1 MPLTQRQIFRRRRII
16 VFSVIGVLLS
26 TTFYLPMTLLAP
38 LGEVSATV
46 IAPATPDLAEPEL
59 AFPNYGASAIAA
71 IDRSGVLAHAG
82 SDEALPI
89 ASITKV
95 ITALVVLDA
104 KPLGADEAGPTI
116 TFGPAD
122 LDYYYTQQAQ
132 FGLVWPV
139 FDGQQLSQRE
149 VMNVVLLASANN
161 YAQSL
166 ARWAYGSDEAFVA
179 AAATWLSAH
188 GLENT
193 TLSEASGI
201 QTSNTSTAQDLT
213 ELARLAIGSPVVAAI
228 VSTPSVEVP
237 GLGTVSNRNQLLGID
252 GVDGIKTGTLQDDW
266 ACLLFS
272 TDVTIGGEIK
282 TLVGVVLGGPD
293 HPTIAAAI
301 RALIAD
307 ATEGYTEVTL
317 ASAGEEFAEYDTPWG
332 DDSSAVASDTVTR
345 VVWGDDDITVSVDA
359 EPVRL
364 TVAGASAG
372 VAYVRIGT
380 ESIEIPLEFSDE
392 IDDPGAWWRF
402 THPQSLF

>member
-1 MPLTQRQIFRRRRII
+1 VPLTQRQIFRRRRIV
-16 VFSVIGVLLS
+16 VFSAVGVALA
-26 TTFYLPMTLLAP
+26 TAFYLPMTLLAP

-46 IAPATPDLAEPEL
+46 IAPATPELAEPEL
-59 AFPNYGASAIAA
+59 TFPRYGASAIAD
-71 IDRSGVLAHAG
+71 IDRPGVLAHAG

-132 FGLVWPV
+132 YGLVWPV
-139 FDGQQLSQRE
+139 FDGQKLSQRE

-166 ARWAYGSDEAFVA
+166 ARWAYGSDDAFVA
-179 AAATWLSAH
+179 AAAKWLSAN

-193 TLSEASGI
+193 TLIEASGI
-201 QTSNTSTAQDLT
+201 QETNTSTAQDLT
-213 ELARLAIGSPVVAAI
+213 KLARLAISSPVVAAI
-228 VSTPSVEVP
+228 VSTPSTEVP

-252 GVDGIKTGTLQDDW
+252 GVDGIKTGTLDDDW

-272 TDVTIGGEIK
+272 TDVTIGEETK
-282 TLVGVVLGGPD
+282 TLVGVVIGGPD

-301 RALIAD
+301 RSLIED
-307 ATEGYTEVTL
+307 ATEGYNEVTL

-332 DDSSAVASDTVTR
+332 DDTSAVASDTVTR
-345 VVWGDDDITVSVDA
+345 VVWGYDEITLTVDA
-359 EPVRL
+359 DPMRL
-364 TVAGASAG
+364 TDAGTSAG
-372 VAYVRIGT
+372 VVHVLVGT
-380 ESIEIPLEFSDE
+380 ESIDIPLEFSDE
-392 IDDPGAWWRF
+392 VDDPGPWWRL
-402 THPQSLF
+402 TNPQSLF

>member
-1 MPLTQRQIFRRRRII
+1 MPLTQRQIFRRRRIV
-16 VFSVIGVLLS
+16 VFSAVGVALA
-26 TTFYLPMTLLAP
+26 TAFYLPMTLLAP

-46 IAPATPDLAEPEL
+46 IAPATPELAEPEL
-59 AFPNYGASAIAA
+59 TFPRYGASAIAD
-71 IDRSGVLAHAG
+71 IDRPGVLAHAG

-132 FGLVWPV
+132 YGLVWPV
-139 FDGQQLSQRE
+139 FDGQKLSQRE

-166 ARWAYGSDEAFVA
+166 ARWAYGSDDAFVA
-179 AAATWLSAH
+179 AAAKWLSAN

-193 TLSEASGI
+193 TLIEASGI
-201 QTSNTSTAQDLT
+201 QETNTSTAQDLT
-213 ELARLAIGSPVVAAI
+213 KLARLAISSPVVAAI
-228 VSTPSVEVP
+228 VSTPSTEVP

-252 GVDGIKTGTLQDDW
+252 GVDGIKTGTLDDDW

-272 TDVTIGGEIK
+272 TDVTIGEETK
-282 TLVGVVLGGPD
+282 TLVGVVIGGPD

-301 RALIAD
+301 RSLIED
-307 ATEGYTEVTL
+307 ATEGYNEVTL

-332 DDSSAVASDTVTR
+332 DDTSAVASDTVTR
-345 VVWGDDDITVSVDA
+345 VVWGYDEITLTVDA
-359 EPVRL
+359 DPMRL
-364 TVAGASAG
+364 TDAGTSAG
-372 VAYVRIGT
+372 VVHVLVGT
-380 ESIEIPLEFSDE
+380 ESIDIPLEFSDE
-392 IDDPGAWWRF
+392 VDDPGPWWRL
-402 THPQSLF
+402 TNPQSLF